1 MHRILV
7 ILPNECDREE
17 STKLDPSKYEIH
29 LLYTIDDAKEVTTDT
44 YGAYMAQPGFLV
56 SYVDKAVEYVKK
68 NNITAVMFCHD
79 LASIV
84 ASVVCERTGLRGPTL
99 ESTFCSLH
107 KYYSRRT
114 EQCQLW
120 YDYIHLDDPDKK
132 WKDKIRYPCFLKAPC
147 LVNCMG
153 SSCIR
158 SEEQMEVALEEL
170 SKLVAPYIQGYSE
183 FFAKYLDLSKYPLAV
198 ENIAIVEELVETGDQ
213 YCIEGWIDEG
223 GEFHAYSS
231 EHEIFNSKRRETPF
245 SYVVPTF
252 SLSKN
257 ELERLVQMT
266 EEVGKKFGL
275 RNTFFDIEVWKH
287 RDDFTLIEVNSRIT
301 YTMSPLYTETWGV
314 SVYRAAVYLACGE
327 IDKVKMESLP
337 SLMYTEGEKICGQFL
352 IYTYGE
358 GRGKDFVNF
367 DYIYHKSAVD
377 GAFRYGGP
385 GMRFFVKEDSPV
397 KPVSSSGFLLCD
409 FYLSDCSSKRLLKR
423 AKGIV
428 SSVLVRPQESLLD
441 GLPF

>member
-7 ILPNECDREE
+7 ILPNECDQEE
-17 STKLDPSKYEIH
+17 STKLDPSKYEVH
-29 LLYTIDDAKEVTTDT
+29 LLYPFDDTKEVTTDT
-44 YGAYMAQPGFLV
+44 YGTYMAQPGFLIL
-56 SYVDKAVEYVKK
+56 YVDKAVEYVKK
-68 NNITAVMFCHD
+68 NDITAIMFCHD
-79 LASIV
+79 LASII
-84 ASVVCERTGLRGPTL
+84 ASVVCERTGLTGPTL

-107 KYYSRRT
+107 KYYSRKT
-114 EQCQLW
+114 EECRLW
-120 YDYIHLDDPDKK
+120 YDYIHLDDPNKE
-132 WKDKIRYPCFLKAPC
+132 WKAKVRYPCFLKAPC

-158 SEEQMEVALEEL
+158 SEMQMEVALKGL
-170 SKLVAPYIQGYSE
+170 SKLVAPYVQGYSE
-183 FFAKYLDLSKYPLAV
+183 FFAKYLDLGKYPLAV

-223 GEFHAYSS
+223 GEFHGYSS

-252 SLSKN
+252 SLSKD
-257 ELERLVQMT
+257 ELQRLVQMT

-287 RDDFTLIEVNSRIT
+287 GDDFTLIEVNSRIT

-327 IDKVKMESLP
+327 FEKVKTEALP
-337 SLMYTEGEKICGQFL
+337 SLMYIEGEKICGQFL

-358 GRGKDFVNF
+358 GKGKDYVNF
-367 DYIYHKSAVD
+367 DYVHHKAFQD

-385 GMRFFVKEDSPV
+385 GMRIFVNEDSPV
-397 KPVSSSGFLLCD
+397 KPLSSSGFLLCD
-409 FYLSDCSSKRLLKR
+409 FYLSDYSSKRLLRR
-423 AKGIV
+423 AKNIV
-428 SSVLVRPQESLLD
+428 TNVLVCPQESLLG